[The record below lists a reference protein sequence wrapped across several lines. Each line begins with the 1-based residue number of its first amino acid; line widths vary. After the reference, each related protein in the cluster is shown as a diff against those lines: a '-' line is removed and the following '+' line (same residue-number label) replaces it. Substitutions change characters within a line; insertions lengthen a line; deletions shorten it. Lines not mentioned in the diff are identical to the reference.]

1 MKLIT
6 FAVPGYNSEEY
17 LSRCVESLL
26 PAGKDC
32 EIILI
37 DDGSADNTGIIADRY
52 ARNYPD
58 IVRTVHKEN
67 GGHGSGVNMGMAMAS
82 GLYYKVVDS
91 DDWLDG
97 KALKTLL
104 DTIKRHIREGRL
116 PDLYITDFVYEKVNE
131 GSRYERSF
139 RKNFPAKEFFSW
151 KEVKRFHT
159 SSVLLMHALVYRTDK
174 LRESGTVLP
183 EHTFYVDNIFA
194 YKPLPYT
201 KTLSYLNIPLYR
213 YYIGRSDQS
222 VSAENIT
229 KRYLQQIRV
238 MRALT
243 DAYPYREI
251 ARFPKGLKRYML
263 HDLAVVMTL
272 TVTFTSAGKNDVQ
285 CRKKDLK
292 ELWRDIKEKDAK
304 LYKYL
309 KYNTY
314 TSIVNWMPFRLQ
326 GKATWLGYKFFRKKL
341 KCS

>member
-6 FAVPGYNSEEY
+6 FAVPCYNSEEY

-194 YKPLPYT
+194 YQPLPYT

-263 HDLAVVMTL
+263 HDLGRRHDADGHVYVGGKKRCTMQKKESERALAVHKRNGREVIQISEIQYIYEHCKL
-272 TVTFTSAGKNDVQ
+272 DAVQVAGESDV
-285 CRKKDLK
+285 
-292 ELWRDIKEKDAK
+292 AG
-304 LYKYL
+304 
-309 KYNTY
+309 
-314 TSIVNWMPFRLQ
+314 V
-326 GKATWLGYKFFRKKL
+326 
-341 KCS
+341 